1 MTDLSKIFAWLSVQN
16 LTGEELKILLNLMGR
31 LNYDNYVKIS
41 QIEIAGAMN
50 LHKTRI
56 SKAINHMV
64 RLHILLEGTKEGTV
78 KKYRLNPY
86 MADDNPAVLHKSDH
100 EPDDPSIM
108 PLTHETQSMLQRI
121 NKRSGKL

>member
-1 MTDLSKIFAWLSVQN
+1 MTDLPKIFAWLSVQN

-64 RLHILLEGTKEGTV
+64 RLHILLEGAKEGIV
-78 KKYRLNPY
+78 KSYRLNPY
-86 MADDNPAVLHKSDH
+86 MADDNPTVLQESDR
-100 EPDDPSIM
+100 EPEESSMM

-121 NKRSGKL
+121 NKRSGKV